1 MLSDDGDVSEDGI
14 EEEIEEEICDSP
26 TDEDSPRYPGAKLSF
41 ANPSSPKVTFL
52 EQLASSDPAS
62 IPTLPESNDQ
72 ARLGITERAEGE
84 AVHHEIGSSFLQA
97 EQSGIKDAIC
107 VPDRK
112 GQESS
117 PSPVLSE
124 KSGGSSGK
132 SQGDVARDRSMSEV
146 YVSVPKVSVLPFHST
161 QQVSRIVQQFSVQSE
176 DGASNES
183 CQEEGVARRLSLP
196 SWFPPSNSSPTK
208 RVPFSSLQLQAANNP
223 PPLEE
228 IHMPN
233 RKSVSGMVDFFS
245 TSADGFEFPP
255 GKKARE
261 SPRKLSK
268 FSPEFKAS
276 LEKVGT
282 SLSRG
287 SSIDSHFNTDDGN
300 IIKSFEK
307 VEGQDL
313 SRRGGRLP
321 RRAQKE
327 NSPRH
332 RAKPVHRIKEE
343 KESSAGR
350 TNDGCES
357 SWSSSLCHSSVST
370 TSNKSNKSASQNVI
384 SNRVVAGQSSG
395 VKIGSDIIKL
405 AFEGMCDTEEEVED
419 MPEEREYSGGSE
431 AREGCRVLEGIDVSE
446 INQVSERSKCSTISS
461 GSEISERIEISE
473 GYEMEEHGDSESN
486 ETSGNYERTEE
497 SMNSDISN
505 SSRKRIVS
513 EGSES
518 SRVKSDG
525 SEVSATISSRRK
537 SDGSVRS
544 ATNSSRFK
552 SEESTAS
559 SSKAK
564 SERNSRVRS
573 EGSDRSSGVRS
584 ECTGSE
590 RSSRIRSESSEVS
603 EKNSRLR
610 SEGNERNTTS
620 RKGNKGSNKVNHKN
634 IKTKHSWEDTVSS
647 CQHQQSISL
656 VSDEV
661 EKSEVSVPE
670 SSALGSQKLI
680 PESHKEYVKHN
691 EIQVDSDGHCSIPI
705 KLCSDMDLTQKC
717 AEIAANE
724 LVRFSM
730 ESTRGSSFDQSSG
743 AHDKNSGNN
752 QQESSAVHQL
762 SKEDSISSHFKS
774 ADIMPNNVSQHTE
787 VSSCEDLLSMSIEEL
802 MGNDG
807 YSSDNSEIILGLV
820 NTSPIS
826 AITERTEESTQD
838 NEQLA
843 SALQSN
849 REEANHDDNGESESS
864 VSVDQNDDVD
874 TGNTG
879 FVGGSC
885 LSLPLHVASEEA
897 IQSPVLGGSLVQT
910 CVSLEVPNEKPS
922 SQSKPKM
929 KQKMP
934 LLAGGVKS
942 IGRTTTPPQSP
953 ISKNFPSGLRASLQR
968 HTSRSLHNLASHP
981 RTALRG
987 HGLSVSS
994 DDLQAGGERIYHLP
1008 PRCHQRAKGRY
1019 SQGPDTL
1026 TDSRLSRRCVSAVAL
1041 NERGV
1046 GRGVG
1051 RCLRS
1056 SSLGGLNRSRSSSLT
1071 SMTSSRRP
1079 DYSHVGSKVKQY
1091 IKDMKERDLKNTTR
1105 SLPTTPPSRPG
1116 YGRSSPH
1123 VMILN
1128 EPLLKDLSQY
1138 TLNDTPEDLKKLR
1151 KKLVGEKADPRILEE
1166 ILELLV
1172 LERKSRCASDRTL
1185 AALQL
1190 RYDNMTAMFAE
1201 KQNEIDRLRFYKDVK
1216 VNEEFT
1222 VTLKTKEEEMGRSR
1236 RSSVGGTSVVSP
1248 RHTPSSSALVTPSH
1262 SPSRSSTP
1270 CNLIRATSTPI
1281 ADPNITLALENNNS
1295 LISPL
1300 HSVNHSTHDASQSDL
1315 DITLPDTHMMT
1326 CPDPNLTHCSTDLML
1341 PGSDMTQPSTELI
1354 QPVTDLTQPDPGF
1367 IQQGRDQFQSNVDL
1381 TRPYPDVEICQSRST
1396 TRDER
1401 MDLGRTVD
1409 SGVADSMPEDTT
1421 LDSWMKD
1428 AEVILKRVKE
1438 FAVLEEN
1445 KVLDQK
1451 ERTIIWHS
1459 ILQQYWSLCC
1469 QFPVLS
1475 SHWPA
1480 PQSGLVLQEL
1490 GQAIQVLATRYNLDL
1505 LPQGQSEVTLPITSG
1520 PSEKKTGGHV
1530 SNETHKT
1537 SNTITGKEKKTYSHN
1552 DGNSNIVDTRYA
1564 SNSSTSHRVP
1574 DQASADSR
1582 SVVDCGTKRRSRCS
1596 PSNKD
1601 ADRVGIEEGHTVKDV
1616 GAGCNHRDNSSG
1628 QNTGIVMDNTY
1639 PDHFK
1644 GDSKRQS
1651 DGLIETLPLS
1661 NKASKSVQKPRNR
1674 KEDTENTKVPGK
1686 SSVAAG
1692 NIISEDLAAKESRMM
1707 EKKSTNDNR
1716 KNVSPTRK
1724 KVADD
1729 LSLGKNRASESNTKL
1744 LDEITKK
1751 PEPIGE
1757 GEEGKQKGKQNTVE
1771 ATFSPAHSRE
1781 SMKTVGPLE
1790 KVKLWQESL
1799 IEPDLPPPVSP
1810 SCTMSPVSSILS
1822 LNSTQP
1828 FDLSAESLTTPQPLS
1843 PSHQLPQQGAS
1854 HTSHT
1859 MLGHTDTPEDLP
1871 EACPLQINSPSGSSG
1886 RGNDLL
1892 VKPLPVDSS
1901 PKVSSTCRSAVSSQ
1915 VRPESELPKSSW
1927 RSSTGTPRPSQCRV
1941 VKGRDVDSGCPGSE
1955 PSTRLSHNPSLDQP
1969 EWGHGNL
1976 ATSEGYQ
1983 VEQGLSVLSKSD
1995 ILVNEVASSLHRDG
2009 SGTALSTHNATAATH
2024 ISSVLCNSQNKSSIT
2039 RSDTLASTIIRDS
2052 EVNDASPSSDLVTM
2066 AFPESEAKVP
2076 RKLNENSG
2084 KNLKQSRAS
2093 SGGHASSGNRLD
2105 LSIELQMG
2113 KHRHKDPK
2121 VCDLPHGYYSET
2133 SGDMDGNGDTA
2144 SSYDNSVN
2152 RSISNHGIKLE
2163 MLQSRAKEGS
2173 NKNHPKTAAISR
2185 GHKNILIDTPAKKQN
2200 KDPHRERYVSGNVS
2214 NNSTLSQNTSADIYN
2229 NISRL
2234 KRDLNYIKSQ
2244 MMNLSSTGL
2253 HDRRATDHPRKNSQS
2268 PSSKSKRRQGPMK
2281 ALDTSLLSEYDYD
2294 SSSSCTPPFIMKQV
2308 PSSSQRSPN
2317 ISRPRST
2324 RSFDFEGEECRSSV
2338 AKSFHSGKKGDNYYR
2353 LSSDEFLTSN
2363 NKTENLPANTPKRRQ
2378 SRSREQLEERGHTLS
2393 PSSGCKR
2400 KESGKHSRGKS
2411 DSQSEERKWITDME
2425 ETGRKELCKH
2435 RRERVRG
2442 KLNTE
2447 SERSTRWEGDVEEK
2461 MRRERGWRERN
2472 KWGEGSVHITSDR
2485 RSGQDSRYSSESE
2498 DEMHSEQRRGKK
2510 LEYIGAFREK
2520 SKTNRKQGHE
2530 YQSEDRVRF
2539 SAISPR
2545 YSPER
2550 EMNSRASL
2558 KQAWTQTKIDNSTPR
2573 VPKLWD
2579 TNQETE
2585 TCGPDV
2591 KDQGSQAR
2599 PLQYTRPLSSS
2610 SPLIYIQNYN
2620 CTGEVCG
2627 VEGGSSNSRRFW
2639 SPQHRRSGS
2648 STGEHTHR
2656 KRASSYELLDSSIC
2670 KATALAEKLRLNSNR
2685 LLAHLTVHLQMP
2697 SSTVSTPAP
2706 VIAIHT
2712 PAVATHNKPATTHT
2726 TPPVTHTPSP
2736 VTHTS
2741 SPVTHTPTPLDPFTT
2756 TYLTEIKSPPP
2767 PISTLSPHASSP
2779 VPPSSLTPLPL
2790 PSCVTSPVPSHPPQT

>member
-1 MLSDDGDVSEDGI
+1 MLSDDGDVSEEGI

-41 ANPSSPKVTFL
+41 ANPSSHQVTFL
-52 EQLASSDPAS
+52 EQLASSDPVS
-62 IPTLPESNDQ
+62 IPIVPESNDPV
-72 ARLGITERAEGE
+72 RLGITEKVEERAEGE
-84 AVHHEIGSSFLQA
+84 AVYHEIGSSFLQA
-97 EQSGIKDAIC
+97 EQYGIKDAIY

-112 GQESS
+112 GPESS

-132 SQGDVARDRSMSEV
+132 SLGDVARDRSVSEV
-146 YVSVPKVSVLPFHST
+146 CVSVPKVSVLPFHST
-161 QQVSRIVQQFSVQSE
+161 QQVSRLVQQFSVQSE
-176 DGASNES
+176 DGASNEC
-183 CQEEGVARRLSLP
+183 CQEESVARRLSLP
-196 SWFPPSNSSPTK
+196 SWFPPGNSSPTK

-223 PPLEE
+223 SPLEE
-228 IHMPN
+228 NQLPS
-233 RKSVSGMVDFFS
+233 RKSVPGMVDFFS
-245 TSADGFEFPP
+245 TSADRFEFPP

-307 VEGQDL
+307 VEAQET
-313 SRRGGRLP
+313 SRRGGRVP

-343 KESSAGR
+343 RESSAGR

-370 TSNKSNKSASQNVI
+370 TSNKSKKSASQNVI
-384 SNRVVAGQSSG
+384 SSRVVAGQSSG

-431 AREGCRVLEGIDVSE
+431 AGEGCPVLEGIDVSE
-446 INQVSERSKCSTISS
+446 RNQVSEREAGEGCPVLEGIDVSERNQVSERSRCSKISS
-461 GSEISERIEISE
+461 GNEISERIEISE

-544 ATNSSRFK
+544 ATNSSRIK

-559 SSKAK
+559 SSKAT
-564 SERNSRVRS
+564 SERKSRVRS
-573 EGSDRSSGVRS
+573 EGSDRSSRVRS
-584 ECTGSE
+584 EGTGSE
-590 RSSRIRSESSEVS
+590 KSSRIKSESSEVS

-610 SEGNERNTTS
+610 SEGSERNTTS

-647 CQHQQSISL
+647 HQHQQSISL

-680 PESHKEYVKHN
+680 PGSHKEYVKHN
-691 EIQVDSDGHCSIPI
+691 EIQVDFDGHCSIPI
-705 KLCSDMDLTQKC
+705 KLCSEVDLTQKC
-717 AEIAANE
+717 VEVTANE
-724 LVRFSM
+724 LVQFSM

-743 AHDKNSGNN
+743 AHDKHSGNN
-752 QQESSAVHQL
+752 QQDSSAVHQL
-762 SKEDSISSHFKS
+762 SREDSISSHFKS

-849 REEANHDDNGESESS
+849 REEANQDDNGESESL

-885 LSLPLHVASEEA
+885 ISLPLHVASEAA

-929 KQKMP
+929 KPKMP
-934 LLAGGVKS
+934 LLAGGVKG

-953 ISKNFPSGLRASLQR
+953 ISKNFPSGLKASLQR

-1041 NERGV
+1041 NEGGV

-1051 RCLRS
+1051 RYLRS

-1071 SMTSSRRP
+1071 SVTSSRRP

-1151 KKLVGEKADPRILEE
+1151 EKLVGEKADPKILEE

-1172 LERKSRCASDRTL
+1172 LERKSRCAADRTL

-1236 RSSVGGTSVVSP
+1236 KSSVGDTSVASL

-1281 ADPNITLALENNNS
+1281 ANPNITLALENNSS

-1315 DITLPDTHMMT
+1315 DMTLPDTHMT

-1341 PGSDMTQPSTELI
+1341 PGSDMTLPSTELI

-1367 IQQGRDQFQSNVDL
+1367 IQQGRDQFQSSVDL
-1381 TRPYPDVEICQSRST
+1381 TRPYPEVEICQSRNT

-1459 ILQQYWSLCC
+1459 ILQQYWSLCS

-1480 PQSGLVLQEL
+1480 RQSGLVLQEL
-1490 GQAIQVLATRYNLDL
+1490 GQAIQVLASRYNLDL

-1520 PSEKKTGGHV
+1520 PSGEKKTAGHV
-1530 SNETHKT
+1530 SNETYKT
-1537 SNTITGKEKKTYSHN
+1537 NNNITGKEKKTYSHN
-1552 DGNSNIVDTRYA
+1552 DGTSKIVDTRYP
-1564 SNSSTSHRVP
+1564 SNSSTSHKVP
-1574 DQASADSR
+1574 GQPSEDSR
-1582 SVVDCGTKRRSRCS
+1582 SVMDCGTKRRSRCN
-1596 PSNKD
+1596 PSIRD
-1601 ADRVGIEEGHTVKDV
+1601 ADQVGLEEGHTVKDV
-1616 GAGCNHRDNSSG
+1616 GAGWNHRDNSSG
-1628 QNTGIVMDNTY
+1628 QNTGIEMDNTY
-1639 PDHFK
+1639 PDNVK
-1644 GDSKRQS
+1644 GDGKRQS

-1661 NKASKSVQKPRNR
+1661 SKASKSVQKPRNR
-1674 KEDTENTKVPGK
+1674 KEDTENTKVRGK
-1686 SSVAAG
+1686 SSKAAG
-1692 NIISEDLAAKESRMM
+1692 NIVSEDLAAKESRMM
-1707 EKKSTNDNR
+1707 KKKSTNDNR
-1716 KNVSPTRK
+1716 KNVSSTRK

-1729 LSLGKNRASESNTKL
+1729 LSLGKNRASESKTKL

-1751 PEPIGE
+1751 PETIGE
-1757 GEEGKQKGKQNTVE
+1757 GEEGEQKGKQNTVE

-1810 SCTMSPVSSILS
+1810 SCTMSPVSSLLS
-1822 LNSTQP
+1822 LNSSQP
-1828 FDLSAESLTTPQPLS
+1828 FDLSSESPATPQPLS

-1859 MLGHTDTPEDLP
+1859 MLDHTDTPEDDSPLTDLP

-1886 RGNDLL
+1886 RVNDLL

-1901 PKVSSTCRSAVSSQ
+1901 PKVSSRCRSAISSQ
-1915 VRPESELPKSSW
+1915 VRPESDLPKSSW
-1927 RSSTGTPRPSQCRV
+1927 RSSTGTPRPSQSRV

-1976 ATSEGYQ
+1976 ATAEGYQ
-1983 VEQGLSVLSKSD
+1983 VEQGPSALSKSD

-2039 RSDTLASTIIRDS
+2039 RSDTFASTVIRDS

-2093 SGGHASSGNRLD
+2093 SGGHASSGNRQD

-2185 GHKNILIDTPAKKQN
+2185 GHKNILIDTPAKKHN
-2200 KDPHRERYVSGNVS
+2200 KDHHRERYVSGNVS

-2253 HDRRATDHPRKNSQS
+2253 HDRRTTDHPRKNSQS

-2294 SSSSCTPPFIMKQV
+2294 SSSSFTPPCTMKQV

-2324 RSFDFEGEECRSSV
+2324 GSFDFEGEARHCVHRSSV
-2338 AKSFHSGKKGDNYYR
+2338 AKSFHSGKKGDNCYR
-2353 LSSDEFLTSN
+2353 LSSPDEFLTSN
-2363 NKTENLPANTPKRRQ
+2363 SRTEDLPASTPKRRQ
-2378 SRSREQLEERGHTLS
+2378 SRSKEQLEERGHTLS
-2393 PSSGCKR
+2393 PSSG
-2400 KESGKHSRGKS
+2400 
-2411 DSQSEERKWITDME
+2411 
-2425 ETGRKELCKH
+2425 
-2435 RRERVRG
+2435 
-2442 KLNTE
+2442 
-2447 SERSTRWEGDVEEK
+2447 
-2461 MRRERGWRERN
+2461 
-2472 KWGEGSVHITSDR
+2472 
-2485 RSGQDSRYSSESE
+2485 QDSRYSSESE
-2498 DEMHSEQRRGKK
+2498 NEMHSEQRRGRK
-2510 LEYIGAFREK
+2510 LEYSGGFREK

-2545 YSPER
+2545 CSPER

-2558 KQAWTQTKIDNSTPR
+2558 KQAWTQTKTDDCTPR

-2579 TNQETE
+2579 TDQETE
-2585 TCGPDV
+2585 TCGLDV

-2627 VEGGSSNSRRFW
+2627 VEGDTSNSRRFW

-2670 KATALAEKLRLNSNR
+2670 KATALAEKLRLNSHR

-2697 SSTVSTPAP
+2697 SSTISTPGP

-2726 TPPVTHTPSP
+2726 VPPVTHTPPP
-2736 VTHTS
+2736 VTHTPP
-2741 SPVTHTPTPLDPFTT
+2741 PVTHTPTPLDPFTT

-2779 VPPSSLTPLPL
+2779 VPPSSLTPLP
-2790 PSCVTSPVPSHPPQT
+2790 SCVTSPVPCYSPQT